1 MCERDSS
8 QAQLMGKD
16 QEASVTMI
24 PGVPKVQGNWVHEEH
39 MGALHME
46 VGHRIARSWKWNWSV
61 TRVPEVVPEV
71 VQEVE
76 YIPDAYTWL
85 NV

>member
-24 PGVPKVQGNWVHEEH
+24 PGVWVYEEH

-46 VGHRIARSWKWNWSV
+46 VWHRVHLKGGLAGAGV
-61 TRVPEVVPEV
+61 YL
-71 VQEVE
+71 E
-76 YIPDAYTWL
+76 YLKCRAHGCMKST
-85 NV
+85 

>member
-1 MCERDSS
+1 MWERDPS

-24 PGVPKVQGNWVHEEH
+24 LGVPEVHEEH

-46 VGHRIARSWKWNWSV
+46 VGHRIARSWK
-61 TRVPEVVPEV
+61 
-71 VQEVE
+71 
-76 YIPDAYTWL
+76 
-85 NV
+85 